1 MEQKKGD
8 KHNDT
13 KELNLKEFVYIGESL
28 EKIIWL
34 HNKAYTFD
42 MKILGHTGLTIVLL
56 WGDVLCR
63 LALILSWVWIDAS
76 AHHYQVVNED

>member
-1 MEQKKGD
+1 MITCLEVMWRNHGKKWD

-13 KELNLKEFVYIGESL
+13 EELILKEFVYIGESL

-42 MKILGHTGLTIVLL
+42 MKILGHTGY
-56 WGDVLCR
+56 DV
-63 LALILSWVWIDAS
+63 
-76 AHHYQVVNED
+76 